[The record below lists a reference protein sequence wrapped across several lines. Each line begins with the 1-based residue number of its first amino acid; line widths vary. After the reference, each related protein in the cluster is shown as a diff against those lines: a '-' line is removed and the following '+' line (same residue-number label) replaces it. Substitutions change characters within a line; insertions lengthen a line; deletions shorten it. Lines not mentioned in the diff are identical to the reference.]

1 MNKELWD
8 KCVAFH
14 GHSCPGLAIGFRAA
28 TLALELLGGEESARD
43 EELVCVTEND
53 GCGVDAVQVVPG
65 CTMGKGNL
73 IYRGTGKMAFSF
85 YCRRSGKAVRLM
97 LKPLP
102 EDLDREERRRMI
114 LEAPAEQVF
123 AVSTPTR
130 PVPEPARR
138 FANVTCAGCGETV
151 PEHKVRLVEGRPY
164 CLDCF
169 APYDRGW

>member
-1 MNKELWD
+1 MTNWE

-14 GHSCPGLAIGFRAA
+14 GHACGGLTIGYKAA
-28 TLALELLGGEESARD
+28 CYAAELLELTFSSNEQV
-43 EELVCVTEND
+43 VCIAEND
-53 GCGVDAVQVVPG
+53 ACGVDAVQVITG
-65 CTMGKGNL
+65 CTLGKGNL
-73 IYRGTGKMAFSF
+73 LYRGTGKMAFSF
-85 YCRRSGKAVRLM
+85 YCRRSGRAVRLM

-151 PEHKVRLVEGRPY
+151 PEHKVRLVDGKPY

>member
-1 MNKELWD
+1 
-8 KCVAFH
+8 
-14 GHSCPGLAIGFRAA
+14 
-28 TLALELLGGEESARD
+28 
-43 EELVCVTEND
+43 
-53 GCGVDAVQVVPG
+53 
-65 CTMGKGNL
+65 MGKGNL

-102 EDLDREERRRMI
+102 EDLDREARRRMI

-123 AVSTPTR
+123 SVSVPSR

-138 FANVTCAGCGETV
+138 FANVVCAGCGETV

>member
-1 MNKELWD
+1 MTNWET
-8 KCVAFH
+8 CVQFH
-14 GHSCPGLAIGFRAA
+14 GHACGGLTIGYKAA
-28 TLALELLGGEESARD
+28 CYAAELLELTFSKNEQV
-43 EELVCVTEND
+43 VCIAEND
-53 GCGVDAVQVVPG
+53 ACGVDAVQVITG
-65 CTMGKGNL
+65 CTLGKGNL
-73 IYRGTGKMAFSF
+73 LYRGTGKMAFSF
-85 YCRRSGKAVRLM
+85 YCRSSGRAVRLM

-151 PEHKVRLVEGRPY
+151 PEHKVRLVDGKPY

>member
-28 TLALELLGGEESARD
+28 TLALELLGLEEGAKD

-53 GCGVDAVQVVPG
+53 ACGVDAVQVVTG

-85 YCRRSGKAVRLM
+85 YCRRSGCNSCGHDTGGRYQEAVRGTEGGGL
-97 LKPLP
+97 LRRWFHGRTELP
-102 EDLDREERRRMI
+102 PPGRHRTRRRI
-114 LEAPAEQVF
+114 RAAAP
-123 AVSTPTR
+123 S
-130 PVPEPARR
+130 
-138 FANVTCAGCGETV
+138 N
-151 PEHKVRLVEGRPY
+151 
-164 CLDCF
+164 
-169 APYDRGW
+169 